1 MGDENTGENTAE
13 QESEEQEQDDA
24 DSSEDKK
31 GDDGDNGD
39 DAGDGK
45 DDQGKDDDEEPV
57 VRKKTAKDYIIQR
70 QQKKIQKMQQKK
82 EESDDDD
89 NGDEDDDISPE
100 DERVVD
106 KIIQRRYGDKFAK
119 LEQVEDEKE
128 METFLSA
135 NPDFKD
141 YKQKIWKFWQH
152 PSRNH
157 LPVETV
163 AFEVAGR
170 DLLKI
175 GAKRAQEANNKARQ
189 TSSDGALSRGSG
201 GGKVDYNSMSDAD
214 FEKHVQEVKRK
225 QRE

>member
-1 MGDENTGENTAE
+1 MGEENTGGNSA
-13 QESEEQEQDDA
+13 ESESEDQEQDA
-24 DSSEDKK
+24 GSSEDEK
-31 GDDGDNGD
+31 GEGSD

-45 DDQGKDDDEEPV
+45 DDQGKEDDEEPA

-89 NGDEDDDISPE
+89 NDDGDDDISPE
-100 DERVVD
+100 DEKVVD

-128 METFLSA
+128 MDTFLSA

-189 TSSDGALSRGSG
+189 TSSDGASSRGG
-201 GGKVDYNSMSDAD
+201 GGKVDYSSMSDAD
-214 FEKHVQEVKRK
+214 FENRVQEVKRK

>member
-1 MGDENTGENTAE
+1 MGEENTGENTAE
-13 QESEEQEQDDA
+13 QESEDQEQDDA
-24 DSSEDKK
+24 GSSEDEKGDGADDT
-31 GDDGDNGD
+31 GDDGKEGE
-39 DAGDGK
+39 
-45 DDQGKDDDEEPV
+45 GKDDDEEPV

-89 NGDEDDDISPE
+89 NADEDDDISPE
-100 DERVVD
+100 DEKVVD

-128 METFLSA
+128 MDTFLSA
-135 NPDFKD
+135 NPDFKA

-189 TSSDGALSRGSG
+189 TSSDGASSRGAS

-214 FEKHVQEVKRK
+214 FERRVQEVKRK